1 MPGDDD
7 KPEIETPA
15 AAPVPNPAPA
25 VEAAKLPEAK
35 VEAPIAAPVD
45 VEAALAA
52 QRIELELKHAEAVE
66 AARVE
71 SREAAIADERKRLE
85 DEAKLAA
92 MSEAE
97 RTAALLESEK
107 TERKAAEDRAKAAE
121 AATVAANRRLEAATA
136 RADSGLAL
144 ARDAAGIV
152 DPALER
158 MAFEELQRLAGDK
171 PITPALVVEL
181 QAIKPW
187 MFARAEAA
195 HEPTNTGRPAS
206 GSRPPERQ
214 PVQPSPLTQTPEE
227 WSATKRKLGLA
238 PG

>member
-1 MPGDDD
+1 MATASDT
-7 KPEIETPA
+7 PEIETPA
-15 AAPVPNPAPA
+15 APPVPNPAPA
-25 VEAAKLPEAK
+25 VEAPKPPEAK
-35 VEAPIAAPVD
+35 VETPAAAPVD

-52 QRIELELKHAEAVE
+52 QRVELELKHSEAVE
-66 AARVE
+66 AAKVE
-71 SREAAIADERKRLE
+71 AREAAIADERKRLE

-97 RTAALLESEK
+97 RTAALLEAEK
-107 TERKAAEDRAKAAE
+107 VERKAAEERTRIAE
-121 AATVAANRRLEAATA
+121 AATATANRRLEAATA

-158 MAFEELQRLAGDK
+158 MAFEELQRLACDK

-181 QAIKPW
+181 QTIKPW
-187 MFARAEAA
+187 MFARVEVA

-206 GSRPPERQ
+206 GSRAPERQ
-214 PVQPSPLTQTPEE
+214 PAQPSPLTQTAEE

>member
-1 MPGDDD
+1 MATASDT
-7 KPEIETPA
+7 PEIETSA
-15 AAPVPNPAPA
+15 APPVPNPAPA
-25 VEAAKLPEAK
+25 AEAPKPPDAK
-35 VEAPIAAPVD
+35 VETPAAAPVD

-52 QRIELELKHAEAVE
+52 QRVELELKHAEAVE
-66 AARVE
+66 AAKIE
-71 SREAAIADERKRLE
+71 AREAAIADERKRLE

-107 TERKAAEDRAKAAE
+107 TERKAAEDRAKIAE

-158 MAFEELQRLAGDK
+158 LAFEELQKMAGDK
-171 PITPALVVEL
+171 PITAALVVEL
-181 QAIKPW
+181 QTIKPW
-187 MFARAEAA
+187 MFARAEATA
-195 HEPTNTGRPAS
+195 EPTNTGRPAS

-214 PVQPSPLTQTPEE
+214 PEGPSPLTQT
-227 WSATKRKLGLA
+227 SAEFAATRRKLGLV
-238 PG
+238 

>member
-52 QRIELELKHAEAVE
+52 QRIELELKHAE
-66 AARVE
+66 
-71 SREAAIADERKRLE
+71 
-85 DEAKLAA
+85 
-92 MSEAE
+92 
-97 RTAALLESEK
+97 
-107 TERKAAEDRAKAAE
+107 AAE